1 MRKFIII
8 AIALVLLFAVAHRAN
23 TYEMQ
28 GTIVENG
35 MVEDEC
41 GHLWEVDTNKFRKGD
56 KVTIVFQE
64 QGNENRRTDD
74 IVKELKK

>member
-1 MRKFIII
+1 MKKFIII
-8 AIALVLLFAVAHRAN
+8 ATVLVLLFAVAQRAN

-28 GTIVENG
+28 GTIIEKG
-35 MVEDEC
+35 MVQDST
-41 GHLWEVDTNKFRKGD
+41 GHLWEADTNEFRNGD

-64 QGNENRRTDD
+64 RGNENRRTDD